1 MRTLLEMAKP
11 MAAEAKPALGVEQA
25 ITTGISAEPIGSTSK
40 TPKTKEMTAG
50 KRGALHRVEKSKR

>member
-11 MAAEAKPALGVEQA
+11 MAAEAKPAQGVEQA

-40 TPKTKEMTAG
+40 TPKTKERITS
-50 KRGALHRVEKSKR
+50 R